1 VSTQAQ
7 GRILVLSGDGI
18 NCERETA
25 SAFIRAGGHADVIHV
40 NEFLRNPDLLDEYSV
55 LAFPGGFSFGDEL
68 RSGKLLAEKIR
79 SRMVS
84 VLQQFVGQG
93 GLVIGIC
100 NGFQVLIQLG
110 AFSGFSARHETLA
123 VNDHGEFRDFWV
135 RLTIEE
141 GAIGSPWFAGFA
153 SGADWYLPVRH
164 KEGRIV
170 SDSSAPRIPLRYEE
184 PINGAVLHAAAL
196 LDPSGRVLGLMP
208 HPEAGLDSWLN
219 PLDQPDAR
227 KIENSAQLLRLFQ
240 NGVRH
245 QKGSNP

>member
-1 VSTQAQ
+1 VSTPVQ
-7 GRILVLSGDGI
+7 GRVLVLSGDGI

-25 SAFIRAGGHADVIHV
+25 AAFTRAGGQADVIHV
-40 NEFLRNPDLLDEYSV
+40 NEFLKNPTLLTEYSV

-84 VLQQFVGQG
+84 MLQEFVGQG
-93 GLVIGIC
+93 GLIIGIC

-110 AFSGFSARHETLA
+110 AFSGFSERHETLA

-141 GAIGSPWFAGFA
+141 GAPGSPWFAGFPA
-153 SGADWYLPVRH
+153 GADWYLPVRH

-170 SDSSAPRIPLRYEE
+170 SDSHAPRIPLRYEE
-184 PINGAVLHAAAL
+184 PINGAVSQAAAL
-196 LDPSGRVLGLMP
+196 LDSSGRVLGLMP
-208 HPEAGLDSWLN
+208 HPEAGLDFWLN
-219 PLDQPDAR
+219 PLDQPEAS
-227 KIENSAQLLRLFQ
+227 KIENSGQLLRLFQ
-240 NGVRH
+240 NAVRH
-245 QKGSNP
+245 QKGSSP